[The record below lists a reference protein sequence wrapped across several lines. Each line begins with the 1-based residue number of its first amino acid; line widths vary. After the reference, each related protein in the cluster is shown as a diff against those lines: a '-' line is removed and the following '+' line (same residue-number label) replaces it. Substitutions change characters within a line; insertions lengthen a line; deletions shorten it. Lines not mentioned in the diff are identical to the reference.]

1 MDAGKL
7 LFARI
12 SEKKLRGTWLQ
23 ISIKVSAGLKEAK
36 EH

>member
-12 SEKKLRGTWLQ
+12 SEKNLLRNWLQ
-23 ISIKVSAGLKEAK
+23 ISIKVFLQD
-36 EH
+36 